1 MVLVVK
7 FRSGNSFMI
16 WKVGQRRKKM
26 SARGVTAKTLLH
38 YETILNLKIKQKF
51 FKIQIQIFCA
61 CPHESKSVD
70 RDYSCGCVF
79 LLLLGGSSDPCC
91 RRWEEEKERQKKKDL
106 GRVLA
111 GLGGVLSNRVRDK
124 RNEMCAK
131 GKEACYL
138 IIYYNMSAY

>member
-1 MVLVVK
+1 MSPSLLTEIIHAAVFSCSCSAAPRILAAAA
-7 FRSGNSFMI
+7 G
-16 WKVGQRRKKM
+16 RKK
-26 SARGVTAKTLLH
+26 R
-38 YETILNLKIKQKF
+38 
-51 FKIQIQIFCA
+51 
-61 CPHESKSVD
+61 
-70 RDYSCGCVF
+70 
-79 LLLLGGSSDPCC
+79 
-91 RRWEEEKERQKKKDL
+91 KEKKKDL